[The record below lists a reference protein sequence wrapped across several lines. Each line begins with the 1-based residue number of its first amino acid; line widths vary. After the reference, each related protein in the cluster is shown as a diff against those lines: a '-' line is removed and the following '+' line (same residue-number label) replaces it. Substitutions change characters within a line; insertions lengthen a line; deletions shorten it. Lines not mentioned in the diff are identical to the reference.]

1 MRVFGCGMGFIF
13 GLVELFVG
21 FGMVDE
27 WVFQVVIAVVPA
39 VLTLFV
45 GYFLGLRSQRKQ
57 TLHEYVVGTV
67 KEEYPLLFDEIRRN
81 SEMLDSFLLS
91 PDVHFDF
98 PHLESFFGAGLDSL
112 MKKYHKDLFQSA
124 SHFEKHILPGF
135 KKLYRFK
142 IAVHENL
149 YKIWQSYLHQN
160 LPELYKDL
168 SSSIASDLIRTINPH
183 YVLPELLTQN
193 HELLAQKV
201 KKCIT
206 EKTAKIRKN
215 ETQMKHTI
223 KKREVIDNESI
234 AESLIKLAEP
244 TIENILRLYR
254 YLKEQN
260 DKEVKEKLLPLLQK
274 YMSSPI

>member
-1 MRVFGCGMGFIF
+1 
-13 GLVELFVG
+13 
-21 FGMVDE
+21 
-27 WVFQVVIAVVPA
+27 
-39 VLTLFV
+39 
-45 GYFLGLRSQRKQ
+45 
-57 TLHEYVVGTV
+57 
-67 KEEYPLLFDEIRRN
+67 
-81 SEMLDSFLLS
+81 LS

-112 MKKYHKDLFQSA
+112 MKKYHRDLFQSA
-124 SHFEKHILPGF
+124 SHFEKRILPRF
-135 KKLYRFK
+135 KELYRLK

-149 YKIWQSYLHQN
+149 YKIWQSYMYQN
-160 LPELYKDL
+160 LPETYKDF
-168 SSSIASDLIRTINPH
+168 SFSIASDLIRTINPH

-206 EKTAKIRKN
+206 ERIAKNKTRIDHA
-215 ETQMKHTI
+215 I
-223 KKREVIDNESI
+223 KRREVIDSESI

-244 TIENILRLYR
+244 TIENMLRLYR

-260 DKEVKEKLLPLLQK
+260 DKEVKKKLLPLLQK